1 MKKGGFTYI
10 EVVVA
15 FSIFL
20 VLLTIV
26 IKLNAAGNQ
35 NMRIQLDRQKMM
47 MEAQKLLEKYKTTKT
62 DIGSYADD
70 NYLHDNFVQT
80 DGYYVVVQS
89 KSLDTGMLYEVTVRV
104 RKNITDKD
112 NEIVLQG
119 HVLKN

>member
-10 EVVVA
+10 EVIVA

-20 VLLTIV
+20 VLLTII
-26 IKLNAAGNQ
+26 IKLEVAGNQ
-35 NMRIQLDRQKMM
+35 NMRMQLNSQNMM

-62 DIGSYADD
+62 DIGSYVDD
-70 NYLHDNFVQT
+70 NYIHDNYVYT

-89 KSLDTGMLYEVTVRV
+89 KPLDTGILYEVTVRV
-104 RKNITDKD
+104 RKDITDKND
-112 NEIVLQG
+112 EVVLQG